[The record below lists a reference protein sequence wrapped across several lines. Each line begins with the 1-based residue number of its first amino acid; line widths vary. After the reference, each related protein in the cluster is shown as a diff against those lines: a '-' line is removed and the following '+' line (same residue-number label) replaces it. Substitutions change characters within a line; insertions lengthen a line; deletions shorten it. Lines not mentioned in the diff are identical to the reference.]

1 MGMAA
6 GEGKEGGAV
15 GGGTHEVDGQGS
27 VVEKGGWRG
36 ELAEQGKEKGGG
48 GERT

>member
-6 GEGKEGGAV
+6 AVEGKEGGAV

-27 VVEKGGWRG
+27 VVEEGGWRG
-36 ELAEQGKEKGGG
+36 ELAEQGKDKGG